1 MFVHSITV
9 FMNMEQRSMRC
20 RVEDDIHMY
29 VNCSLIDMAL
39 PVISWLFIPKIP
51 AKKES
56 GRKQM
61 VTMVKSIIVRP

>member
-1 MFVHSITV
+1 
-9 FMNMEQRSMRC
+9 MRC